1 MATSLVPETIQFS
14 NGNQARLVNARKGVA
29 IKPLLAAL
37 KLPAPRSVL
46 VLNGGT
52 AKLDADLAAQL
63 SLVLENGLARVAS
76 EEQLTIVT
84 GATDAGIFTLL
95 GQGLARWGRTAPCI
109 GVTVASLVRLPAA
122 PPPKEERGPLE
133 PHHSHFVLTAGEQW
147 GDETAT
153 MFALVAALSA
163 QVPSVELV
171 AGGGSITRT
180 EVLANTR
187 QRRPIIVLAGSG
199 RFADE
204 LSAVRRGEAE
214 PAKEDVAEIAR
225 DADISLFDLHQPP
238 EQLAALVRQRL
249 HLA

>member
-1 MATSLVPETIQFS
+1 M
-14 NGNQARLVNARKGVA
+14 
-29 IKPLLAAL
+29 
-37 KLPAPRSVL
+37 
-46 VLNGGT
+46 
-52 AKLDADLAAQL
+52 
-63 SLVLENGLARVAS
+63 
-76 EEQLTIVT
+76 
-84 GATDAGIFTLL
+84 
-95 GQGLARWGRTAPCI
+95 
-109 GVTVASLVRLPAA
+109 
-122 PPPKEERGPLE
+122 
-133 PHHSHFVLTAGEQW
+133 LTAGEQW

-163 QVPSVELV
+163 QAPSVELV

-187 QRRPIIVLAGSG
+187 QRRPVIVLAGSG

-225 DADISLFDLHQPP
+225 DGDISLFDLHQPP

-249 HLA
+249 HLM